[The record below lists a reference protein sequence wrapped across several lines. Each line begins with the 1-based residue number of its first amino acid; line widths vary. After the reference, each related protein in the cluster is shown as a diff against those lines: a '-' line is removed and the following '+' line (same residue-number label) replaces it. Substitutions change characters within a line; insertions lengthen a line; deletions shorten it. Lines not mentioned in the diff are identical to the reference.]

1 MPPIQ
6 LLSPRLANQ
15 IAAGEV
21 VERPASV
28 VKELVENA
36 LDAGADRV
44 DVEIEQGGVKLIRV
58 RDDGSGIEEQDLPLA
73 LSRHATSKIVSLDDL
88 EAVASLGFRGEALA
102 SISSVSRLTLTSRTA
117 AQEAASR
124 VEVEGRDM
132 DARISPAAHPVGTT
146 VEVRDLFFNTP
157 ARRKFLRTEKTEFN
171 HVEECVRRQALSRF
185 DAGFT
190 LRHNQRVVQSLRP
203 AESPLD
209 KERRIGALCGQQFID
224 NAVLIDAE
232 ATGLRLWGWVAL
244 PTFSRSQADL
254 QYFFV
259 NGRVIRDRLVAHAV
273 RQAYRDVLYNN
284 RHPAFVLYLEV
295 DPATVDVNVHPTKH
309 EVRFRDGRLVHD
321 FIFRTLHKALA
332 DVRPDDHLRGAVAQS
347 FGRENAQGVPGAA
360 GHSDPSAPA
369 WSGQPAG
376 FQATPSQGQGMPQG
390 GGQGY
395 SYSAQPQGRS
405 QFQPQPQQEWHASD
419 QMAFYNSLNAGGGV
433 EAGTPA
439 APAGGAE
446 AMPTP
451 PMDGDEEPPLGYAI
465 AQLHGI
471 YILAQGRAGMI
482 VVDMHAAHERITYE
496 RMKRALAEQDL
507 KSQPLLVPLSMAVS
521 QKEAALTET
530 HGDDLRQLGLQI
542 ERIGPETLAVR
553 QVPALLRGADSEQLV
568 RDVLADLIEHGQSDR
583 VEAVTHELLGTMA
596 CHGSVRANRQL
607 TIPEMNSLLRDM
619 EATERSGQCNHGRP
633 TWTLVTLSELDKLF
647 LRGR

>member
-1 MPPIQ
+1 MPPIR

-36 LDAGADRV
+36 LDAGANRV
-44 DVEIEQGGVKLIRV
+44 DVEVEQGGVKLIRV
-58 RDDGSGIEEQDLPLA
+58 RDDGSGIEEDDLPLA
-73 LSRHATSKIVSLDDL
+73 LSRHATSKIASLDDL

-102 SISSVSRLTLTSRTA
+102 SISSVSRLTLTSRTES
-117 AQEAASR
+117 QEAASR
-124 VEVEGRDM
+124 VEVEGREM

-203 AESPLD
+203 AESALD
-209 KERRIGALCGQQFID
+209 RERRIGSLCGQQFID
-224 NAVLIDAE
+224 NAVVIDAE

-332 DVRPDDHLRGAVAQS
+332 DVRPDDHFRGAVAQS
-347 FGRENAQGVPGAA
+347 FGREAVTQGQEAVPSTDASAEA
-360 GHSDPSAPA
+360 G
-369 WSGQPAG
+369 WNGQPSVSSYGYPGSSGAG
-376 FQATPSQGQGMPQG
+376 F
-390 GGQGY
+390 GGQ
-395 SYSAQPQGRS
+395 S
-405 QFQPQPQQEWHASD
+405 QPQQEWRASD
-419 QMAFYNSLNAGGGV
+419 QMAFYQSLNAGGGSDGQQAMPV
-433 EAGTPA
+433 SDRAATP
-439 APAGGAE
+439 
-446 AMPTP
+446 MPTP
-451 PMDGDEEPPLGYAI
+451 PADSDQEPPLGYAI

-471 YILAQGRAGMI
+471 YILAQGRAGLI

-507 KSQPLLVPLSMAVS
+507 KSQPLLVPLSLAVS
-521 QKEAALTET
+521 QKEAALTES
-530 HGDDLRQLGLQI
+530 HGEELQKLGLQI

-553 QVPALLRGADSEQLV
+553 QVPALLRGADTEQLV

-633 TWTLVTLSELDKLF
+633 TWTLVTMSELDKLF